1 MIKRW
6 FVILAGSLLY
16 AAAVC
21 LFIIRNSVVLGGTS
35 GFAVLIQRFIP
46 FLSSEQIIT
55 ILNAILTVL
64 AFLILDR
71 KKAFGTLVGSAFTT
85 FFIFLFDLIWKD
97 FSGLQISGIF
107 ETVVGS
113 VLIGAATFLLFRFD
127 ASSGGTDIVA
137 QIVQYYRNINIS
149 TALLISDIA
158 LVALSFIT
166 YGLVCGALS
175 VCGFFAKIGSIA
187 ALERVFRKTEKA
199 SHPQ

>member
-1 MIKRW
+1 MKNRW
-6 FVILAGSLLY
+6 LIILGGSLLY
-16 AAAVC
+16 AIAVC
-21 LFIIRNSVVLGGTS
+21 TFIIPNSVVLGGTS

-71 KKAFGTLVGSAFTT
+71 KKAFGTLVGSIFTT

-97 FSGLQISGIF
+97 FSGLHISAFF
-107 ETVVGS
+107 ESIIGS

-137 QIVQYYRNINIS
+137 QIVQHYRNINIS
-149 TALLISDIA
+149 TALLISDVA
-158 LVALSFIT
+158 LVALSFLA